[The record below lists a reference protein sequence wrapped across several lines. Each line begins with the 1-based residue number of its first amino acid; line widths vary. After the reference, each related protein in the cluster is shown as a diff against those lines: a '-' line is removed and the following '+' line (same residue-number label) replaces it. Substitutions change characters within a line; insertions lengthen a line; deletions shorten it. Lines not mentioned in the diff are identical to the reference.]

1 VTDDEAALRLV
12 SEQYGVSDP
21 ELARLFVALAQY
33 LDVVDPDSMMV
44 AMATAVSVAAV
55 DRDPLWVLLV
65 GPSSGSKTESIRTV
79 FGIAD
84 RNENDITVAGF
95 LTGGKGTKD
104 KPARVTGMLPK
115 LGDGCNAFVT
125 VSDMGSVV
133 SQTGGNRSGSSQS
146 QIFNALRDIY
156 DGSFTRTMAAAEL
169 KWTGRLT
176 FLAGVT
182 PAIDEL
188 RAHQSALGTRWVYY
202 RLESLSKANRRKV
215 AKKANRRDE
224 LREHR
229 KRTSAIVEELVEA
242 GRGRLPGIEVSDET
256 NEVVEMCADIAGYG
270 RVNLPRDYRG
280 FVTGVADWEEP
291 GRLAAQLGLLAS
303 SLAALRL
310 DDESVQRIVRHAAC
324 SCMPP
329 DMLAAIREAHRWRT
343 TYDIAE
349 SAGLDRHVATRALE
363 AWEATGVIEERRRD
377 RGEGEQDPERD
388 RRAREWRVTD
398 EHKDDVQA
406 VVGRPFDMLDL
417 LHGNKTTEAE

>member
-12 SEQYGVSDP
+12 AEQYGVSDP
-21 ELARLFVALAQY
+21 ELARLFASLAGY
-33 LDVVDPDSMMV
+33 LDVIDPDSMMV

-55 DRDPLWVLLV
+55 DRDPLWTILV
-65 GPSSGSKTESIRTV
+65 GPSSSSKTESIRTV

-84 RNENDITVAGF
+84 RNENDITVAGL

-104 KPARVTGMLPK
+104 KPARVTGMLAK
-115 LGDGCNAFVT
+115 LGNDCNAFVT

-202 RLESLSKANRRKV
+202 RLEPLSKENRRKV
-215 AKKANRRDE
+215 AKMANRRGD
-224 LREHR
+224 LRDHR
-229 KRTSAIVEELVEA
+229 KQTAAIVEEIVAA
-242 GRGRLPGIEVSDET
+242 GRERLPGVEVSDKT
-256 NEVVEMCADIAGYG
+256 NEIVEMCADIAGYG

-280 FVTGVADWEEP
+280 YVTGVADWEEP
-291 GRLAAQLGLLAS
+291 GRLTAQLGLLAT

-329 DMLAAIREAHRWRT
+329 DMLATLREAHRWRT

-349 SAGLDRHVATRALE
+349 SSGLHRQVTTRALE
-363 AWEATGVIEERRRD
+363 AWEATGVVEERRRD
-377 RGEGEQDPERD
+377 RGEGEPDPEHD

-406 VVGRPFDMLDL
+406 VVGKPYDILDL
-417 LHGNKTTEAE
+417 LHGKKTTEAE